1 MNLRNDPMPSF
12 CRSRQEVARD
22 IKELTKCGFV
32 GIRFIMSSIATSRIS
47 IDVTPGQHKRLKA
60 MAALS
65 GKSLKDY
72 VLERTLLQSDED
84 FALRELE
91 SLLAPRIESAR
102 SGRLLDDSVE
112 SIFSE
117 VANEARS

>member
-1 MNLRNDPMPSF
+1 
-12 CRSRQEVARD
+12 
-22 IKELTKCGFV
+22 
-32 GIRFIMSSIATSRIS
+32 MSSTATSRIS

-91 SLLAPRIESAR
+91 NLLAPRIESAR

-112 SIFSE
+112 SIFNE
-117 VANEARS
+117 VADQARSQKC

>member
-1 MNLRNDPMPSF
+1 
-12 CRSRQEVARD
+12 
-22 IKELTKCGFV
+22 
-32 GIRFIMSSIATSRIS
+32 MSSTTTSRIS

-60 MAALS
+60 MAALA
-65 GKSLKDY
+65 GKSIKDY

-84 FALRELE
+84 LALQELE

-102 SGRLLDDSVE
+102 SGRLLDESVE

-117 VANEARS
+117 VANERRS

>member
-1 MNLRNDPMPSF
+1 
-12 CRSRQEVARD
+12 
-22 IKELTKCGFV
+22 
-32 GIRFIMSSIATSRIS
+32 MSSITTSRIS
-47 IDVTPGQHKRLKA
+47 IDVTPRQHKRLKA

-84 FALRELE
+84 LALRELE
-91 SLLAPRIESAR
+91 SLLAARVESAR

-117 VANEARS
+117 VADEARS